1 MEQEH
6 KMQEETLGT
15 RFIYE
20 MSMGKYFYHGQT
32 HDIKERTKTHTK
44 RLKKG
49 NHENK
54 KMQDVYNKHKDLF
67 KVKTVLVLIEPTQ
80 SMVDR
85 YEQEYIDKNIK
96 NKLYM
101 NLAKV
106 AGKPPSPL
114 DKGKAV
120 IIFKDGLAKE
130 YPAVATAARAI
141 GINDATLRM
150 YLKGRNKWPDGMR
163 GHFKGEPEVV
173 CTNKNKEDINKKP
186 VIINGVEYT
195 SSKEAGLA
203 LNIKYAT
210 LSTYLR
216 GKVKWPD
223 DMRGYFKGEPE
234 FICTNKNKGDINKKA
249 VIINGVEYASS
260 KEACLALNLHKAV
273 LSDYLLGKTRWP
285 KGMSGQF
292 KE

>member
-1 MEQEH
+1 
-6 KMQEETLGT
+6 MQEQTLGT

-20 MSMGKYFYHGQT
+20 ISMGKYFYHGQT
-32 HDIKERTKTHTK
+32 HDIEERTKTHTK
-44 RLKKG
+44 KLKKG

-67 KVKTVLVLIEPTQ
+67 AIKTVLVLIEPTQ

-85 YEQEYIDKNIK
+85 YEQEYIDKNIQ

-141 GINDATLRM
+141 GIKAGTLGTYLRGKVKWPDDMRGHFKGEPEVACTKKNKEDIKKKAVIINGVEYASSKEAGLALNVKNATLSS
-150 YLKGRNKWPDGMR
+150 YLRGKVKWPDGMR

-173 CTNKNKEDINKKP
+173 CTNKNK
-186 VIINGVEYT
+186 
-195 SSKEAGLA
+195 
-203 LNIKYAT
+203 
-210 LSTYLR
+210 
-216 GKVKWPD
+216 
-223 DMRGYFKGEPE
+223 
-234 FICTNKNKGDINKKA
+234 GDTNKKA
-249 VIINGVEYASS
+249 VIINDVEYASS
-260 KEACLALNLHKAV
+260 KEASLALNVHKTM
-273 LSDYLLGKTRWP
+273 LSEYLLGKTKWP

-292 KE
+292 KSSLSQV

>member
-1 MEQEH
+1 
-6 KMQEETLGT
+6 MQEETLGT

-20 MSMGKYFYHGQT
+20 MTMGKYFYHGQT
-32 HDIKERTKTHTK
+32 HNIEERIRTHTK
-44 RLKKG
+44 KLKKG

-67 KVKTVLVLIEPTQ
+67 AVKTVLVLIEPTQ

-85 YEQEYIDKNIK
+85 YEQEYIDKNIQ

-120 IIFKDGLAKE
+120 IIFKDGLERE

-141 GINDATLRM
+141 GIKNATLSS
-150 YLKGRNKWPDGMR
+150 YLRGISKWPDGMR

-173 CTNKNKEDINKKP
+173 CTTKNRE
-186 VIINGVEYT
+186 
-195 SSKEAGLA
+195 
-203 LNIKYAT
+203 
-210 LSTYLR
+210 
-216 GKVKWPD
+216 
-223 DMRGYFKGEPE
+223 
-234 FICTNKNKGDINKKA
+234 DINKKA
-249 VIINGVEYASS
+249 VIINGVEYASL
-260 KEACLALNLHKAV
+260 KEAGLALNIKTATLSLYIRGKVNWPKDMRGHFKGEQEVVCTKNRGDANKKAVIINGVEYTSSVEASLALNVHKAT
-273 LSDYLLGKTRWP
+273 LSEYLLGKTKWP

-292 KE
+292 KLS